1 MRVIIAHMVATL
13 MVIGIILFPTQLAYA
28 SRTDNHVKKKTLEV
42 KQQKEKQQ
50 KEKQLKK
57 KRLLEKRWKNK
68 KMKTKA
74 SWYGPGFHKRLTA
87 NGERYNMY
95 ALTAAHKE
103 LPFGSVVKVTNLD
116 NNKSVIVTV
125 NDRGP
130 VPKDR
135 GIDLS
140 KAANDRLNCNLCSVE
155 ITVKTVG
162 DNRYKHTSNKES

>member
-1 MRVIIAHMVATL
+1 MRVIIAHIVATL
-13 MVIGIILFPTQLAYA
+13 MVIGIILFPTQLASA
-28 SRTDNHVKKKTLEV
+28 CRTDNYVKKKTVNV
-42 KQQKEKQQ
+42 KQKQKLQQ
-50 KEKQLKK
+50 K

-116 NNKSVIVTV
+116 NNKSVIVRI
-125 NDRGP
+125 NDKGP
-130 VPKDR
+130 YIGGR

-140 KAANDRLNCNLCSVE
+140 KAANERLDCNLCSVE

-162 DNRYKHTSNKES
+162 DNRYKHTSNKET

>member
-13 MVIGIILFPTQLAYA
+13 MVIGIILFPTQLASA
-28 SRTDNHVKKKTLEV
+28 CRTDNHVKKKTLEV
-42 KQQKEKQQ
+42 KQKQKQQ
-50 KEKQLKK
+50 KK

-116 NNKSVIVTV
+116 NNKSVVVRI

-140 KAANDRLNCNLCSVE
+140 KAANEKIDCNLCSVE

-162 DNRYKHTSNKES
+162 DNLYKHSSNKETQL

>member
-1 MRVIIAHMVATL
+1 MRVIIAHIVATL
-13 MVIGIILFPTQLAYA
+13 MVIGVILFPTQLASA
-28 SRTDNHVKKKTLEV
+28 CRTDNHVKKKTLEV
-42 KQQKEKQQ
+42 KQKQKQQ
-50 KEKQLKK
+50 KK

-103 LPFGSVVKVTNLD
+103 LPFGSVVKVTNLE
-116 NNKSVIVTV
+116 NNKSVIVRI

-130 VPKDR
+130 YIGGR

-155 ITVKTVG
+155 ITVKSVG
-162 DNRYKHTSNKES
+162 NNIYKHSSNKET

>member
-1 MRVIIAHMVATL
+1 MRVIIAHIVATL
-13 MVIGIILFPTQLAYA
+13 IVIGIILFPTQLASA
-28 SRTDNHVKKKTLEV
+28 CRTDNHVKKKTVVV
-42 KQQKEKQQ
+42 KQKQKLQQ
-50 KEKQLKK
+50 K

-116 NNKSVIVTV
+116 NNKSVFVRI
-125 NDRGP
+125 NDKGP
-130 VPKDR
+130 YISGR

-155 ITVKTVG
+155 ITVKSVG
-162 DNRYKHTSNKES
+162 NNVYNHPSNKET

>member
-1 MRVIIAHMVATL
+1 MRVIIAHIVAML

-42 KQQKEKQQ
+42 KQQKEKQ
-50 KEKQLKK
+50 LKK

-68 KMKTKA
+68 RMKTKA

-116 NNKSVIVTV
+116 NNKSVIVKI

-130 VPKDR
+130 FHGGR

-162 DNRYKHTSNKES
+162 DNRYKHTSEKKKET

>member
-13 MVIGIILFPTQLAYA
+13 MVIGIILFPTQLASA
-28 SRTDNHVKKKTLEV
+28 CRTDNHVKKKTLEV
-42 KQQKEKQQ
+42 KQKQKQQ
-50 KEKQLKK
+50 KK

-103 LPFGSVVKVTNLD
+103 LPFGSVIKVTNLD
-116 NNKSVIVTV
+116 NNKSVIVKI

-130 VPKDR
+130 YVGGR

-140 KAANDRLNCNLCSVE
+140 KAANDRLDCNLCSVE

-162 DNRYKHTSNKES
+162 DNRYKHSSNKET

>member
-13 MVIGIILFPTQLAYA
+13 MVIGIILFPTQLASA
-28 SRTDNHVKKKTLEV
+28 CRTDNHVKKKTLEV
-42 KQQKEKQQ
+42 KQQ

-68 KMKTKA
+68 RMKTKA

-95 ALTAAHKE
+95 ALTAAHKK
-103 LPFGSVVKVTNLD
+103 LPFGSIVKVTNLD
-116 NNKSVIVTV
+116 NNKSVIVKI

-130 VPKDR
+130 FYGGR

-140 KAANDRLNCNLCSVE
+140 KAANDRLDCNLCSVE
-155 ITVKTVG
+155 ITVKSVG
-162 DNRYKHTSNKES
+162 DNLYKHSSNKET

>member
-1 MRVIIAHMVATL
+1 MRVIIAHIVATL
-13 MVIGIILFPTQLAYA
+13 MVIGIILFPTQLASA
-28 SRTDNHVKKKTLEV
+28 CRTDNHVKKKTLEV
-42 KQQKEKQQ
+42 KQKQKQQ
-50 KEKQLKK
+50 KK

-95 ALTAAHKE
+95 SLTAAHKE
-103 LPFGSVVKVTNLD
+103 LPFGSIVKVTNLD
-116 NNKSVIVTV
+116 NNKSVIVKI

-140 KAANDRLNCNLCSVE
+140 KAANDRLDCNLCSVE

-162 DNRYKHTSNKES
+162 DNLYKHTSNKET

>member
-13 MVIGIILFPTQLAYA
+13 MVIGIILFPTQLASA
-28 SRTDNHVKKKTLEV
+28 CRTDNHVKKKTLEV
-42 KQQKEKQQ
+42 KQKQ
-50 KEKQLKK
+50 KQLKK

-116 NNKSVIVTV
+116 NNKSVIVRI

-135 GIDLS
+135 DIDLS
-140 KAANDRLNCNLCSVE
+140 KAANEKINCNLCSVE
-155 ITVKTVG
+155 ITVKSVG
-162 DNRYKHTSNKES
+162 NNVYKRPSNKETQL

>member
-1 MRVIIAHMVATL
+1 MRVIIAHIVATL
-13 MVIGIILFPTQLAYA
+13 MVIGIILFPTQLASA
-28 SRTDNHVKKKTLEV
+28 CRTDNHVKKKTLEV
-42 KQQKEKQQ
+42 KQKQKQQ
-50 KEKQLKK
+50 KK

-116 NNKSVIVTV
+116 NNKSVIVTI

-130 VPKDR
+130 FYGGR

-140 KAANDRLNCNLCSVE
+140 KAANDRLDCNLCSVE
-155 ITVKTVG
+155 ITVKSVG
-162 DNRYKHTSNKES
+162 DNLYKHTSNKET

>member
-1 MRVIIAHMVATL
+1 MRVIIAHIVATL
-13 MVIGIILFPTQLAYA
+13 MVIGIILFPTQLASA
-28 SRTDNHVKKKTLEV
+28 CRTDNHVKKKTVNV
-42 KQQKEKQQ
+42 KQKQKLQQ
-50 KEKQLKK
+50 N

-116 NNKSVIVTV
+116 NNKSVIVKI

-130 VPKDR
+130 FRGGR

-155 ITVKTVG
+155 ITVKSVG
-162 DNRYKHTSNKES
+162 DNLYKHSSNKETQL

>member
-13 MVIGIILFPTQLAYA
+13 MVIGIILFPTQLASA
-28 SRTDNHVKKKTLEV
+28 CRTDNHVKKKTLEV
-42 KQQKEKQQ
+42 KQKQKQQ
-50 KEKQLKK
+50 KK

-103 LPFGSVVKVTNLD
+103 LPFGSVIKVTNLD
-116 NNKSVIVTV
+116 NNKSVIVKI

-130 VPKDR
+130 YVGGR

-155 ITVKTVG
+155 ITVKSVG
-162 DNRYKHTSNKES
+162 DNLYKHSSNKETQL

>member
-1 MRVIIAHMVATL
+1 MRVIIAHIVATL
-13 MVIGIILFPTQLAYA
+13 MVIGIILFPTQLASA
-28 SRTDNHVKKKTLEV
+28 CRTDNHVKKKTVSV
-42 KQQKEKQQ
+42 KQKQKLQQ
-50 KEKQLKK
+50 K

-103 LPFGSVVKVTNLD
+103 LPFGSVIKVTNLD

-130 VPKDR
+130 FHGGR

-140 KAANDRLNCNLCSVE
+140 KAANDRLDCNLCSVE

-162 DNRYKHTSNKES
+162 DNRYKHTSNKET

>member
-1 MRVIIAHMVATL
+1 MRVIIAHIVATL
-13 MVIGIILFPTQLAYA
+13 MVIGIILFPTQLASA
-28 SRTDNHVKKKTLEV
+28 CRTDNHVKKKTLEV
-42 KQQKEKQQ
+42 KQQ
-50 KEKQLKK
+50 KK

-116 NNKSVIVTV
+116 NNKSVIVKI

-130 VPKDR
+130 FHGGR

-155 ITVKTVG
+155 ITVKSVG
-162 DNRYKHTSNKES
+162 DNLYKHSSNKETQL

>member
-13 MVIGIILFPTQLAYA
+13 MVIGIILFPTQLASA
-28 SRTDNHVKKKTLEV
+28 CRTDNHVKKKTLEV
-42 KQQKEKQQ
+42 KQKQKQQ
-50 KEKQLKK
+50 KK

-103 LPFGSVVKVTNLD
+103 LPFGSVIKVTNLD
-116 NNKSVIVTV
+116 NNKSVIVKI

-130 VPKDR
+130 YVGGR

-140 KAANDRLNCNLCSVE
+140 KAANDRLDCNLCSVE

-162 DNRYKHTSNKES
+162 DNRYKHTSNKET

>member
-1 MRVIIAHMVATL
+1 MRVIIAHIVATL
-13 MVIGIILFPTQLAYA
+13 MVIGIILFPTQLASA
-28 SRTDNHVKKKTLEV
+28 CRTDNYVKKKTVNV
-42 KQQKEKQQ
+42 KQKQKLQQ
-50 KEKQLKK
+50 K

-130 VPKDR
+130 FYGGR

-155 ITVKTVG
+155 ITVKSVG
-162 DNRYKHTSNKES
+162 DNLYKHTSNKET

>member
-1 MRVIIAHMVATL
+1 MRVIIAHIVATL
-13 MVIGIILFPTQLAYA
+13 MVIGIILFPTQLASA
-28 SRTDNHVKKKTLEV
+28 CRTDNHVKKKTLEV
-42 KQQKEKQQ
+42 KQKQKQQ
-50 KEKQLKK
+50 KK

-116 NNKSVIVTV
+116 NNKSVIVTI

-130 VPKDR
+130 FYGGR

-140 KAANDRLNCNLCSVE
+140 KAANDRLDCNL
-155 ITVKTVG
+155 
-162 DNRYKHTSNKES
+162 

>member
-13 MVIGIILFPTQLAYA
+13 MVIGIILFPTQLASA
-28 SRTDNHVKKKTLEV
+28 CCTDNHVKKKTLEV
-42 KQQKEKQQ
+42 KQKQKQQ
-50 KEKQLKK
+50 KK

-116 NNKSVIVTV
+116 NNKSVIVKI

-130 VPKDR
+130 HVVGR

-140 KAANDRLNCNLCSVE
+140 KAANEKIDCNLCSVE
-155 ITVKTVG
+155 ITVKSVG
-162 DNRYKHTSNKES
+162 NNVYNHPSKKET

>member
-13 MVIGIILFPTQLAYA
+13 MVIGIILFPTQLASA
-28 SRTDNHVKKKTLEV
+28 CRTDNHVKKKTLEV
-42 KQQKEKQQ
+42 KQKQ
-50 KEKQLKK
+50 KQLKK

-68 KMKTKA
+68 RMKTKA

-95 ALTAAHKE
+95 ALTAAHKK
-103 LPFGSVVKVTNLD
+103 LPFGSIVKVTNLD
-116 NNKSVIVTV
+116 NNKSVIVKI

-135 GIDLS
+135 GVDLS
-140 KAANDRLNCNLCSVE
+140 KAANEKINCNLCNVE
-155 ITVKTVG
+155 LKVLTVG
-162 DNRYKHTSNKES
+162 NNEYQHGS

>member
-1 MRVIIAHMVATL
+1 MRVIIAHIVATL
-13 MVIGIILFPTQLAYA
+13 MVIGIILFPTQLASA
-28 SRTDNHVKKKTLEV
+28 CRTDNYVKKKTVNV
-42 KQQKEKQQ
+42 KQKQKQQ
-50 KEKQLKK
+50 KK

-68 KMKTKA
+68 RMKTKA

-103 LPFGSVVKVTNLD
+103 LPFGSIIKVTNLD
-116 NNKSVIVTV
+116 NNKSVIVKI

-140 KAANDRLNCNLCSVE
+140 KAANEKLDCNLCNVE
-155 ITVKTVG
+155 LKVLTVG
-162 DNRYKHTSNKES
+162 NNKYQHNS

>member
-13 MVIGIILFPTQLAYA
+13 MVIGIILFPTQLASA
-28 SRTDNHVKKKTLEV
+28 CRTDNHVKKKTLEV
-42 KQQKEKQQ
+42 KQKQ
-50 KEKQLKK
+50 KQLKK

-130 VPKDR
+130 FHGGR

-140 KAANDRLNCNLCSVE
+140 KAANDRLDCNLCSVE

-162 DNRYKHTSNKES
+162 DNLYKHSSNKETQL

>member
-13 MVIGIILFPTQLAYA
+13 MVIGIILFPTQLASA
-28 SRTDNHVKKKTLEV
+28 CRTDNHVKKKTVVV
-42 KQQKEKQQ
+42 KQKQKLQQ
-50 KEKQLKK
+50 K

-130 VPKDR
+130 YIGGR

-155 ITVKTVG
+155 ITVKSVG
-162 DNRYKHTSNKES
+162 NNVYNHPSNKET

>member
-1 MRVIIAHMVATL
+1 MRVIIAHIVATL
-13 MVIGIILFPTQLAYA
+13 MVIGIILFPTQLASA
-28 SRTDNHVKKKTLEV
+28 CRTDNHVKKKTLEV
-42 KQQKEKQQ
+42 KQKQ
-50 KEKQLKK
+50 KQLKK

-68 KMKTKA
+68 RMKTKA

-116 NNKSVIVTV
+116 NNKSVVVRI

-135 GIDLS
+135 GVDLS
-140 KAANDRLNCNLCSVE
+140 KAANEKINCNLCNVE
-155 ITVKTVG
+155 LKVLTVG
-162 DNRYKHTSNKES
+162 NNEYQHNS

>member
-13 MVIGIILFPTQLAYA
+13 MVIGIILFPTQLASA
-28 SRTDNHVKKKTLEV
+28 CRTDNHVKKKTLEV
-42 KQQKEKQQ
+42 KQKQKQQ
-50 KEKQLKK
+50 KK

-140 KAANDRLNCNLCSVE
+140 KAANEKIDCNLCSVE

-162 DNRYKHTSNKES
+162 DNLYKHSSNKETQL

>member
-1 MRVIIAHMVATL
+1 MRVIIAHIVATL
-13 MVIGIILFPTQLAYA
+13 MVIEIILFPTQLASA
-28 SRTDNHVKKKTLEV
+28 CRTDNHVKKKTLDV
-42 KQQKEKQQ
+42 KQKQKQQ
-50 KEKQLKK
+50 KK

-74 SWYGPGFHKRLTA
+74 SCYGPGFHKRLTA

-130 VPKDR
+130 FHGNR

-155 ITVKTVG
+155 ITVKSVG
-162 DNRYKHTSNKES
+162 DNVYKRPSNKETQL

>member
-13 MVIGIILFPTQLAYA
+13 MVIGIILFPTQLASA
-28 SRTDNHVKKKTLEV
+28 CRTDNHVKKKTLEV
-42 KQQKEKQQ
+42 KQKQ
-50 KEKQLKK
+50 KQLKK

-116 NNKSVIVTV
+116 NNKSVVVRI
-125 NDRGP
+125 NDKGP
-130 VPKDR
+130 YIGGR

-155 ITVKTVG
+155 ITVKSVG
-162 DNRYKHTSNKES
+162 NNVYKRPSNKETQL

>member
-1 MRVIIAHMVATL
+1 MRVIIAHIVATL
-13 MVIGIILFPTQLAYA
+13 MVIGIILFPTQLASA
-28 SRTDNHVKKKTLEV
+28 CRTDNHVKKKTLEV
-42 KQQKEKQQ
+42 KQKQKQQ
-50 KEKQLKK
+50 KK

-68 KMKTKA
+68 RMKTKA

-116 NNKSVIVTV
+116 NNKSVIVTI

-130 VPKDR
+130 VYGGR

-140 KAANDRLNCNLCSVE
+140 KAANDRLDCNLCSVE
-155 ITVKTVG
+155 ITVKSVG
-162 DNRYKHTSNKES
+162 DNLYKHTSNKET

>member
-1 MRVIIAHMVATL
+1 MRVIIAHIVATL
-13 MVIGIILFPTQLAYA
+13 MVIGIILFPTQLASA
-28 SRTDNHVKKKTLEV
+28 CRTDNHVKKKTVSV
-42 KQQKEKQQ
+42 KQKQKLQQ
-50 KEKQLKK
+50 K

-116 NNKSVIVTV
+116 NNKSVIVKI

-130 VPKDR
+130 YVGGR

-155 ITVKTVG
+155 ITVKSVG
-162 DNRYKHTSNKES
+162 NNVYKHSSNKET

>member
-13 MVIGIILFPTQLAYA
+13 MVIGIILFPTQLASA
-28 SRTDNHVKKKTLEV
+28 CRTDNHVKKKTLEV
-42 KQQKEKQQ
+42 KQKQKQQ
-50 KEKQLKK
+50 KK

-103 LPFGSVVKVTNLD
+103 LPFGSVIKVTNLD

-140 KAANDRLNCNLCSVE
+140 KAANEKIDCNLCSVE

-162 DNRYKHTSNKES
+162 DNLYKHSSNKETQL

>member
-1 MRVIIAHMVATL
+1 MRVIIAHIVATL
-13 MVIGIILFPTQLAYA
+13 MVIGIILFPTQLASA
-28 SRTDNHVKKKTLEV
+28 CRTDNHVKKKTLEV
-42 KQQKEKQQ
+42 KQKQKQQ
-50 KEKQLKK
+50 KK

-116 NNKSVIVTV
+116 NNKSVIVTI

-140 KAANDRLNCNLCSVE
+140 KAANEKIDCNLCSVE
-155 ITVKTVG
+155 LKVLTVG
-162 DNRYKHTSNKES
+162 SNRYQHNS

>member
-13 MVIGIILFPTQLAYA
+13 MVIGIILFPTQLASA
-28 SRTDNHVKKKTLEV
+28 CRTDNHVKKKTLEV
-42 KQQKEKQQ
+42 KQKQKQQ
-50 KEKQLKK
+50 KK

-116 NNKSVIVTV
+116 NNKSVIVTI

-130 VPKDR
+130 FYGGR

-140 KAANDRLNCNLCSVE
+140 KAANDRLDCNLCSVE
-155 ITVKTVG
+155 ITVKSVG
-162 DNRYKHTSNKES
+162 DNLYKHTSNKET

>member
-13 MVIGIILFPTQLAYA
+13 MVIGIILFPTQLASA

-42 KQQKEKQQ
+42 KQQ

-95 ALTAAHKE
+95 ALTAAHKK
-103 LPFGSVVKVTNLD
+103 LPFGSIVKVTNLD
-116 NNKSVIVTV
+116 NNKSVIVKI

-135 GIDLS
+135 GVDLS
-140 KAANDRLNCNLCSVE
+140 KAANEKINCNLCNVE
-155 ITVKTVG
+155 LKVLTVG
-162 DNRYKHTSNKES
+162 NNEYRHNS

>member
-42 KQQKEKQQ
+42 KQQKEKQ
-50 KEKQLKK
+50 LKK

-68 KMKTKA
+68 RMKTKA

-116 NNKSVIVTV
+116 NNKSVIVKI

-130 VPKDR
+130 FHGGR

-140 KAANDRLNCNLCSVE
+140 KAANDRLDCNLCSVE

>member
-13 MVIGIILFPTQLAYA
+13 MVIGIILFPTQLASA
-28 SRTDNHVKKKTLEV
+28 CRTDNHVKKKTLEV
-42 KQQKEKQQ
+42 KQKQKQQ
-50 KEKQLKK
+50 KK

-68 KMKTKA
+68 RMKTKA

-116 NNKSVIVTV
+116 NNKSVIVRI
-125 NDRGP
+125 NDKGP

-140 KAANDRLNCNLCSVE
+140 KAANEKINCNLCIVE
-155 ITVKTVG
+155 LKVLTVG
-162 DNRYKHTSNKES
+162 NNKYQHNS

>member
-13 MVIGIILFPTQLAYA
+13 MVIGIILFPTQLASA
-28 SRTDNHVKKKTLEV
+28 CRTDNHVKKKTVNV
-42 KQQKEKQQ
+42 KQKQKLQQ
-50 KEKQLKK
+50 K

-130 VPKDR
+130 FYGGR

-140 KAANDRLNCNLCSVE
+140 KAANDRLDCNLCSVE

-162 DNRYKHTSNKES
+162 DNRYKHTSNVS

>member
-1 MRVIIAHMVATL
+1 MRVIIAHIVATL
-13 MVIGIILFPTQLAYA
+13 MVIGIILFPTQLASA
-28 SRTDNHVKKKTLEV
+28 CRTDNHVKKKTLEV
-42 KQQKEKQQ
+42 KQQKQKLQQ
-50 KEKQLKK
+50 K

-130 VPKDR
+130 FHGGR

-155 ITVKTVG
+155 ITVKSVG
-162 DNRYKHTSNKES
+162 NNAYNKPSNKETPL

>member
-1 MRVIIAHMVATL
+1 MRVIIAHIVATL
-13 MVIGIILFPTQLAYA
+13 MVIGIILFPTQLASA
-28 SRTDNHVKKKTLEV
+28 CRTDNHVKKKTLEV
-42 KQQKEKQQ
+42 KQKQKQQ
-50 KEKQLKK
+50 KK

-116 NNKSVIVTV
+116 NNKSVIVKI

-130 VPKDR
+130 FHGGR

-155 ITVKTVG
+155 ITVKSVG
-162 DNRYKHTSNKES
+162 DNLYKHSSNKETQL